1 MKSVRKHKPGFRVIK
16 KYQNGGVAPD
26 NGPKISQ
33 GRDRSYA
40 EMAVDF
46 LRALSQ
52 PRNYSREIMEGEFLP
67 TQLELERGMERNPI
81 DNVVALANPFDHIYA
96 TLAMAGVI
104 DDPNYDN
111 EYSSAALLGLVT
123 GSAGQKV
130 PKALEKTVDLLK
142 KEGVKTYDDIIGV
155 LRGKKYKDSAVL
167 NELKAIKDK
176 AMEFSKHA
184 KKITGK
190 AYDDVVT
197 KTGMSPFG
205 YGIPSKIN
213 DAATNYMIESD
224 PDALLKFTPEK
235 FDAGDFDKTM
245 QKFAEEYLTSF
256 RAVRASDPGNIVK
269 YLTDPIGTGV
279 GGRNLGPG
287 LYQGTKTALLG
298 EAAPDPTKRTSYGDI
313 LGAIR
318 IAPEIGGPRAS
329 ASEIIRDIQI
339 GELKGSTS
347 ADYDT
352 RYAMHNARLFPGFT
366 TYPNIRA
373 SRSGTGVNLLDYSS
387 TPEGRAELFKK
398 YISDYY
404 GAQQNPY
411 FPRGLDLLPDFNQG
425 GKFKVKK
432 KGQAR

>member
-67 TQLELERGMERNPI
+67 TQLELERGMGPNPI
-81 DNVVALANPFDHIYA
+81 DQVVALANPFDHIYA

-123 GSAGQKV
+123 GSAGQRV
-130 PKALEKTVDLLK
+130 PKALEKTVDLLR
-142 KEGVKTYDDIIGV
+142 KEGVKTYKDIRRV
-155 LRGKKYKDSAVL
+155 LVNNKDNAVL
-167 NELKAIKDK
+167 NELKSIKDK

-184 KKITGK
+184 SQITEK
-190 AYDDVVT
+190 AYEDVAR

-205 YGIPSKIN
+205 YGSPAKIET
-213 DAATNYMIESD
+213 AATNYMIESD

-245 QKFAEEYLTSF
+245 QNFAEEYLTSF
-256 RAVRASDPGNIVK
+256 RSVRASDSEDAVK
-269 YLTDPIGTGV
+269 FLTDPIGTGS

-298 EAAPDPTKRTSYGDI
+298 ESMFADPRKGTNYGDV

-329 ASEIIRDIQI
+329 ASEIIKDIQI
-339 GELKGSTS
+339 GELRGSVS

-352 RYAMHNARLFPGFT
+352 RHAMHNARLFPGFT
-366 TYPNIRA
+366 TNPDIRA

-387 TPEGRAELFKK
+387 TPEGRAELFNK

-404 GAQQNPY
+404 GAEFHPLS
-411 FPRGLDLLPDFNQG
+411 PRGRDLLPDFDQG